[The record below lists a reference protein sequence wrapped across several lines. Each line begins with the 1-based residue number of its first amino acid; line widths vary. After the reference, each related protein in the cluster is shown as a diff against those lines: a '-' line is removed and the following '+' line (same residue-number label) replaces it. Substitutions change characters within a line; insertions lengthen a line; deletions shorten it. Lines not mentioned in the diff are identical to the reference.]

1 MSYEIYVVSHKDI
14 RMPEGNIYIPVQVG
28 PAKDDFSG
36 FVRDNTGE
44 NISEKNPNYCE
55 LTAQYWAWKNRKA
68 DVKGLVHYRRLFSK
82 GKRMLGASLEKKYEN
97 VLDEK
102 TLVDIMEK
110 HDAVLPKKRNYYIET
125 LWSHYEHSH
134 KIEGLEE
141 TRKVIAEKY
150 PDYLMKFDEVMK
162 RRSAHMFNMIIA
174 KDKVFS
180 AYSEWLFDVLG
191 EVEKRVEF
199 QGIQSAKL
207 GYLAISANF

>member
-102 TLVDIMEK
+102 TLVDVMKK
-110 HDAVLPKKRNYYIET
+110 HDAILPKKRNYYIET

-191 EVEKRVEF
+191 EVEKR
-199 QGIQSAKL
+199 
-207 GYLAISANF
+207 